1 VKTTLIHQPKTRGIQ
16 THSEILQQPDLW
28 PDTVERVRNCPFRAQ
43 LEHGPVFLTGAGTSA
58 YAAAAIE
65 AAWDFLHGN
74 SARAIPSTDLLVD
87 CSVLAQGGTLL
98 SLARSGDSPESLG
111 VIDRVQNSHPQVRHF
126 AITCN
131 PNGGLATR
139 LGDSA
144 LILDPRTND
153 RSLVMTSSF
162 SNLVLAGLCFNRLEA
177 LAGQVGRIS
186 AAVRQSL
193 GEIEEIAEIVSRDDP
208 DRAVVLTSR
217 PLAGAAQEACLKI
230 LEMTAGRVVA
240 IPETYLGLRHGPMS
254 FLRSNSLVLCWL
266 SNDPV
271 RRRYEEDLLAELRAK
286 KLGRIVCIG
295 TPVAG
300 SEIADVAIAASAPGL
315 HDSLRAPFEIVF
327 AQLLAYHMSLRAGL
341 DPDSPS
347 PDGVIT
353 RVVRGVRM
361 HV

>member
-1 VKTTLIHQPKTRGIQ
+1 MKTTLVDQPQTRGIQ
-16 THSEILQQPDLW
+16 THREILQQPDLW
-28 PDTVERVRNCPFRAQ
+28 PDTIERVGDCSFRSH
-43 LEHGPVFLTGAGTSA
+43 LEAVPIFLTGAGTSA

-65 AAWDFLHGN
+65 AAWPR
-74 SARAIPSTDLLVD
+74 ARAIPSTDLLTGCD
-87 CSVLAQGGTLL
+87 GYFNDGGALI

-111 VIDRVQNSHPQVRHF
+111 VIDRIQSLHPNVTHY

-131 PNGGLATR
+131 ATGGLAQR

-162 SNLVLAGLCFNRLEA
+162 SNLVLAGLA
-177 LAGQVGRIS
+177 LKNLDVLQ
-186 AAVRQSL
+186 
-193 GEIEEIAEIVSRDDP
+193 
-208 DRAVVLTSR
+208 RAVVRICRRSARIVQRNRRDRGNHRSLEPVRAVILASR
-217 PLAGAAQEACLKI
+217 PLAGLAQEACLKI
-230 LEMTAGRVVA
+230 LEMTAGRSVA

-254 FLRSNSLVLCWL
+254 FLRQDTLVLCWL
-266 SNDPV
+266 SNDRV
-271 RRRYEEDLLAELRAK
+271 RRRYEEDLLVELRAK

-295 TPVAG
+295 TPLANPK
-300 SEIADVAIAASAPGL
+300 IADTVIAASAPEL
-315 HDSLRAPFEIVF
+315 PDELRTPFEIVF

-353 RVVRGVRM
+353 RVVQGVRM
-361 HV
+361 HG